1 MNQIPRPEYPRPDFQ
16 REKWLPLN
24 GEWDFSFD
32 EPIFDQKILVPFAC
46 ETKLSGIHDTSF
58 HNAVWYR
65 RSFSLPEPMH
75 DRQILLHFSAVDY
88 TCRLWVNDQ
97 FIREHTGGQ
106 CGFSADITDALNAS
120 GENVI
125 VLEARDDPADLEMP
139 RGKQYWKPE
148 SESIFY
154 TRTTGIWQSV
164 WLEAVS
170 PMHLCS
176 CRITPLFDERSVR
189 FSYALSAAPQHV
201 TLTAEITFR
210 GKTAGAVSVT
220 PTSAR
225 GAFDWQ
231 IDQSALSAWNYQED
245 LVWTPEQPN
254 LFDVT
259 FRILEHGCEV
269 DAVQSYFGMRK
280 VSIQNGQFLLNNRP
294 YYQKLVLDQGYWPES
309 LLTAPSDEAFIRDIE
324 LTKAMGFNGVRKHQ
338 KVEDPRYLY
347 HADRMGL
354 LVWGEIGAAYLYS
367 EQYADRIYREWL
379 DVLRRDY
386 NHPCIVVWTPL
397 NESWGVQ
404 EIETDPRQQAHSEAM
419 VAITKSM
426 DTTRLVVDNDG
437 WEHTNGDLLT
447 IHDYSPSGEMLRAH
461 LGSMDAILALR
472 PAQRALF
479 VGRHAYA
486 GQPILLSEFGGVKF
500 VPGTEAQHSW
510 GYCEADSCAAFAGKL
525 RELFDA
531 VRACPLVDGY
541 CYTQLTDVETEQNGL
556 LTYDRTPK
564 LPLETICAIL
574 NGRTNEHENL

>member
-16 REKWLPLN
+16 RENWLPLN

-32 EPIFDQKILVPFAC
+32 EPIFDWKILVPFAC

-75 DRQILLHFSAVDY
+75 DRQILLHFGAVDY

-106 CGFSADITDALNAS
+106 CGFSADITDALAAS

-210 GKTAGAVSVT
+210 GKTAGTVSVA

-225 GAFDWQ
+225 GEFDWQ

-254 LFDVT
+254 LFDVI
-259 FRILEHGCEV
+259 FHVLERGCEV
-269 DAVQSYFGMRK
+269 DTVQSYFGMRK

-354 LVWGEIGAAYLYS
+354 LVWVRSAPPISILSSMQTESTANG
-367 EQYADRIYREWL
+367 
-379 DVLRRDY
+379 
-386 NHPCIVVWTPL
+386 WTC
-397 NESWGVQ
+397 SSA
-404 EIETDPRQQAHSEAM
+404 T
-419 VAITKSM
+419 ITTPAS
-426 DTTRLVVDNDG
+426 
-437 WEHTNGDLLT
+437 
-447 IHDYSPSGEMLRAH
+447 SSGHR
-461 LGSMDAILALR
+461 
-472 PAQRALF
+472 
-479 VGRHAYA
+479 
-486 GQPILLSEFGGVKF
+486 
-500 VPGTEAQHSW
+500 
-510 GYCEADSCAAFAGKL
+510 
-525 RELFDA
+525 
-531 VRACPLVDGY
+531 
-541 CYTQLTDVETEQNGL
+541 
-556 LTYDRTPK
+556 
-564 LPLETICAIL
+564 
-574 NGRTNEHENL
+574 

>member
-32 EPIFDQKILVPFAC
+32 EPIFYQKILVPFAC

-75 DRQILLHFSAVDY
+75 DRQILLHFGAVDY

-437 WEHTNGDLLT
+437 WEHTNGDLPT

-461 LGSMDAILALR
+461 LGSMDTILALR

>member
-16 REKWLPLN
+16 RENWLPLN

-32 EPIFDQKILVPFAC
+32 EPIFDWKILVPFAC

-75 DRQILLHFSAVDY
+75 DRQILLHFGAVDY

-120 GENVI
+120 GENII

-176 CRITPLFDERSVR
+176 CRITPLFDDRSVR
-189 FSYALSAAPQHV
+189 FSYVLSAAPQNV

-210 GKTAGAVSVT
+210 GKTAGTVSVT
-220 PTSAR
+220 PTSTR

-259 FRILEHGCEV
+259 FRVMEGEREV
-269 DAVQSYFGMRK
+269 DTVYSYFGMRK
-280 VSIQNGQFLLNNRP
+280 VSIQNGQFLLNNRH

-367 EQYADRIYREWL
+367 ERYADRIYREWL

-426 DTTRLVVDNDG
+426 DTTRPVVDNDG

-479 VGRHAYA
+479 VGRYAYA

-500 VPGTEAQHSW
+500 VPGAEAQRSW
-510 GYCEADSCAAFAGKL
+510 GYCEADSCATFAEKL

-556 LTYDRTPK
+556 LTYDRMPK

-574 NGRTNEHENL
+574 NGRTNEHEKL